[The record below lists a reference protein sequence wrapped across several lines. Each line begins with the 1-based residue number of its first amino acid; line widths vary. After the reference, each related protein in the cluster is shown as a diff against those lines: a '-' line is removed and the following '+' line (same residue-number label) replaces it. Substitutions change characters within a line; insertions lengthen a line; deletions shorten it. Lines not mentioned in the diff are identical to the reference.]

1 MPIRHR
7 LLAVAALVC
16 AGLLT
21 PAASASGTAVASA
34 PTPDLSAGSDDAPDW
49 RLPWPDAVVARP
61 YEAPAHRYGPGH
73 RGIDLAASGPPA
85 VLAPAAG
92 AIAFAGRVVD
102 RGVVTVDHGGGWVT
116 TVEPVET
123 AVAVG
128 AAVAAGDRLGVLATG
143 GHTATGMLH
152 VGVRHDGE
160 YVNPLGLLREIPRA
174 VLLPCC

>member
-1 MPIRHR
+1 MLI
-7 LLAVAALVC
+7 
-16 AGLLT
+16 
-21 PAASASGTAVASA
+21 PAASASAPTVASA
-34 PTPDLSAGSDDAPDW
+34 SMAVPSDVSAGVPDW
-49 RLPWPDAVVARP
+49 RLPWPDAVIARR

-92 AIAFAGRVVD
+92 VVAFAGRVVD
-102 RGVVTVDHGGGWVT
+102 RGVVTVDHGEGWVT
-116 TVEPVET
+116 SVEPVEPG
-123 AVAVG
+123 VVVG
-128 AAVAAGDRLGVLATG
+128 AAVAAGDPLGVLGTG
-143 GHTATGMLH
+143 GHAPAGMLH